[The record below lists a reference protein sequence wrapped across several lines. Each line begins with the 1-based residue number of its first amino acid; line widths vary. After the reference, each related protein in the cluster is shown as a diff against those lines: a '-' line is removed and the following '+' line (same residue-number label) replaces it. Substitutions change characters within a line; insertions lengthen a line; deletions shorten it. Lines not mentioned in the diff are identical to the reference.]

1 MKNKAPRLVIA
12 LVAVVSLA
20 GMTAPADAAAPVKQT
35 RNIWC
40 C

>member
-1 MKNKAPRLVIA
+1 MKTKAPRLLVA

-20 GMTAPADAAAPVKQT
+20 GLTAPADAAPVKQT
-35 RNIWC
+35 RSGWC

>member
-1 MKNKAPRLVIA
+1 MKSKAPRLVIA

-20 GMTAPADAAAPVKQT
+20 GMTVPADAAPSKPQSRT
-35 RNIWC
+35 IWC

>member
-1 MKNKAPRLVIA
+1 MKSKAPRLVIA

-20 GMTAPADAAAPVKQT
+20 GLTAPADAAAPSKQT
-35 RNIWC
+35 RSVWC